1 MGNLG
6 HMRIPDAWPI
16 AIVCTY
22 AYAMQVGRLTSAAR
36 DASELPVRALA
47 ASAGVAGSTIS
58 RIQSGAVD
66 PSLGTLERILDA
78 AGFEL
83 RLSAVRKP
91 IARRPSLMDITD
103 AWSYRRSDLQLDWT
117 RWRALLDHLA
127 LHPEHVPEAIYLPP
141 WPTGQPV
148 IDALLA
154 AVAEKLADDARL
166 PRPSWT
172 EHVPSLAKPYQPA
185 VARKVSGRS
194 IPPQLA
200 ARSLMIDTES
210 LWRERETIGV

>member
-1 MGNLG
+1 MEV
-6 HMRIPDAWPI
+6 
-16 AIVCTY
+16 VCIY

-36 DASELPVRALA
+36 ESSGLPVRALA
-47 ASAGVAGSTIS
+47 TSAGVAGSTIT

-66 PSLGTLERILDA
+66 PSIGTLDQILDA

-83 RLSAVRKP
+83 RVTAVRKP
-91 IARRPSLMDITD
+91 VAQRPSLMDLTD
-103 AWSYRRSDLQLDWT
+103 AWSYRRGQLHLDWT

-141 WPTGQPV
+141 WPTGEPV
-148 IDALLA
+148 VDALLA
-154 AVAEKLADDARL
+154 AVAEKLADDHGL

-172 EHVPSLAKPYQPA
+172 EHMPPLAQPYQPA
-185 VARKVSGRS
+185 VARKVSART

-210 LWRERETIGV
+210 LWRQRETIGV